1 MRSQDE
7 QPAGSGQGTD
17 GVRVRDA
24 AVLAAEPAAF
34 GEAPALRDQPLVSVV
49 IPAFNNAATLDE
61 TLRSASEQIWRSL
74 EIIVVDDGSTDRTP
88 EIVAT
93 HMLVDPRVRLIR
105 QRNGGVAAAR
115 NRGVAESA
123 GDFIALLDADDLWR
137 PTKIARQMEVMLAA
151 DDQTAA
157 VYNWCCLIDDE
168 GRVISSG
175 GQQPMEGN
183 VFAEMCRRDIVG
195 NGSAL
200 LVRRSAFLDVGGCD
214 ETLVCDGLHA
224 GDDIK
229 LHLAL
234 AERFDFG
241 LVREELTGYRLR
253 RGSGSESYD
262 RLAEV
267 HRQAVEPF
275 RLAYPQY
282 APLMDLQRK
291 ELLQWFASRAL
302 NNRDPRG
309 AVAMILRIS
318 RLDPLFALYSLIYV
332 PLRPLLRLAKRIR
345 SGAVTRYWSQT
356 QGFPARPE
364 PAGAESAPT
373 G

>member
-1 MRSQDE
+1 
-7 QPAGSGQGTD
+7 
-17 GVRVRDA
+17 
-24 AVLAAEPAAF
+24 
-34 GEAPALRDQPLVSVV
+34 VV
-49 IPAFNNAATLDE
+49 IPAFNNAATLGE
-61 TLRSASEQIWRSL
+61 TVHSASEQTWRSI

-88 EIVAT
+88 EIVAA

-115 NRGVAESA
+115 NRGVAEST

-137 PTKIARQMEVMLAA
+137 PTKIARQMQVMLAS
-151 DDQTAA
+151 DSQTAA
-157 VYNWCCLIDDE
+157 VYNWCCLIDDD
-168 GRVISSG
+168 GRVLSSG
-175 GQQPMEGN
+175 GQRPMEGN
-183 VFAEMCRRDIVG
+183 VFVEMCRRDIIG

-224 GDDIK
+224 GDETK

-253 RGSGSESYD
+253 RGSGSESYH
-262 RLAEV
+262 RMAEV

-291 ELLQWFASRAL
+291 EMLQWFASRAL

-309 AVAMILRIS
+309 VIEMILRIG
-318 RLDPLFALYSLIYV
+318 RRDPLFALYSMVFV
-332 PLRPLLRLAKRIR
+332 PMRPLIRLVRRIR
-345 SGAVTRYWSQT
+345 SGAVTRYWT
-356 QGFPARPE
+356 QAPKPVST
-364 PAGAESAPT
+364 ESAPT